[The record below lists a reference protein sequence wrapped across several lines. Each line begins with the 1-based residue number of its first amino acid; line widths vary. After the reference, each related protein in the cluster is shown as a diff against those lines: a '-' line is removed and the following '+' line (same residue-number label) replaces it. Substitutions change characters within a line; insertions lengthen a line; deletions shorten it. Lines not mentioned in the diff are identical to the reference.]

1 MYKITNGHR
10 FGTYV
15 MRREKGSGIICVNGA
30 AAHLAR
36 RGDLII
42 IASYS
47 LIEGQKL
54 KTYQP
59 KLVFVDGDN
68 RIA

>member
-1 MYKITNGHR
+1 
-10 FGTYV
+10 